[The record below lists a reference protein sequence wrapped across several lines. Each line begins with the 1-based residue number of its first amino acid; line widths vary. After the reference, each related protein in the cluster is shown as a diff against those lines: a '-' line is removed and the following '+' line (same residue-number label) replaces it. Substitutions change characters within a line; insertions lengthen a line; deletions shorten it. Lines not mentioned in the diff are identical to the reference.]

1 MEVLLSKEH
10 YCYQIHIYIP
20 IKSSAYPPPSII
32 DYPSFLQ
39 ENQKILT
46 LPPINR
52 GLHTIN
58 ITYIYIDS
66 QEFFAQTVKL
76 LSKYNLAN
84 LLVNLGLIL
93 ILSCLL

>member
-10 YCYQIHIYIP
+10 YCYQIH
-20 IKSSAYPPPSII
+20 KLHTNEKQCLPPFYNRQPAHF
-32 DYPSFLQ
+32 YK
-39 ENQKILT
+39 KILT

-58 ITYIYIDS
+58 IIYIYTDS

-76 LSKYNLAN
+76 LSKKQF
-84 LLVNLGLIL
+84 G
-93 ILSCLL
+93 